1 MSGPNWLTCVS
12 WYLPLA
18 VSSVMDASA
27 RNA

>member
-12 WYLPLA
+12 WNAPLA